1 MMSSGEEA
9 DAFSIDLEDTSVCGD
24 GEDVASRSSAAS
36 SVQSSV
42 LSGATSDLDWKGRI
56 SLLSK
61 LRDRMQANE
70 LFDDH
75 DVMAVDEEIERVKER
90 ERNSFE
96 TKLKERLR
104 ILAKFDGYLS
114 FRTHHPDLNAYFVR
128 KQKKMQKL
136 AARAAAGK

>member
-1 MMSSGEEA
+1 
-9 DAFSIDLEDTSVCGD
+9 
-24 GEDVASRSSAAS
+24 
-36 SVQSSV
+36 
-42 LSGATSDLDWKGRI
+42 
-56 SLLSK
+56 
-61 LRDRMQANE
+61 MQANE